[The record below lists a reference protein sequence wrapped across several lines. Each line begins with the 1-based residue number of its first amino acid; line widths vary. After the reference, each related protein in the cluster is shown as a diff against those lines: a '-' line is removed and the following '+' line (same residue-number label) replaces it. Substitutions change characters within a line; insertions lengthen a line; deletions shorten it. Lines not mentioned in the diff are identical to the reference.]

1 MDFKQI
7 NNSLKSGPTSKGKS
21 FKQLKFLSKNRP
33 LIHMEEGGRFSSHI
47 SAGGMEAIVAVN
59 EEIKEEQPNSSQGI
73 VKGIE

>member
-1 MDFKQI
+1 M
-7 NNSLKSGPTSKGKS
+7 
-21 FKQLKFLSKNRP
+21 SKNRP